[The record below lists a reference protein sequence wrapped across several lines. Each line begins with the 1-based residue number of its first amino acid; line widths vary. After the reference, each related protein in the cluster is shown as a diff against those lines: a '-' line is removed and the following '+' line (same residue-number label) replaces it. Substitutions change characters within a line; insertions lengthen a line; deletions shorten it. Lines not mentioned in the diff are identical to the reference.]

1 MIRMT
6 FWDHIDEL
14 RSRVLKS
21 ILSLIIFSLVSYIYS
36 NHIISILLHPLE
48 IIEMSNNIQVLS
60 VTTLF
65 FTKVSISIISGIFFS
80 LPFLLYQIWVFI
92 YPLFSIRKSN
102 AFFLFILSLLFSL
115 MGILFAYF
123 IILPNSLYFFTSIS
137 DNEIAINYNFTL
149 DGYISYISWI
159 LLGCCILFQLPVIT
173 ILGSI
178 IGLFT
183 PDFLKQY
190 RRLGLVFFM
199 IISAIIT
206 PPDPISQLFVF
217 FPLTILY
224 EFSIL
229 ISNIIKRKNAD

>member
-36 NHIISILLHPLE
+36 NDIISILLYPLE
-48 IIEMSNNIQVLS
+48 IIEISNNIQVLS

-159 LLGCCILFQLPVIT
+159 LLG
-173 ILGSI
+173 
-178 IGLFT
+178 
-183 PDFLKQY
+183 
-190 RRLGLVFFM
+190 
-199 IISAIIT
+199 
-206 PPDPISQLFVF
+206 
-217 FPLTILY
+217 
-224 EFSIL
+224 
-229 ISNIIKRKNAD
+229 